1 MYLLVIALGAA
12 VGAVLPY
19 VLLYFGLAIEFTR

>member
-1 MYLLVIALGAA
+1 MDIWLEYTFGGAA

-19 VLLYFGLAIEFTR
+19 VMRTKGAVTS